1 MHAPSQHTA
10 HAVSSSS
17 HRNKHDLI
25 LLIDSGVEQVIVD
38 VLVEVEVDVTVW
50 TGVGI
55 GVGAV
60 VGAGVGTI
68 V

>member
-1 MHAPSQHTA
+1 M
-10 HAVSSSS
+10 
-17 HRNKHDLI
+17 
-25 LLIDSGVEQVIVD
+25 D

-60 VGAGVGTI
+60 VDAGVGTI
-68 V
+68 VWQHSGLHFAWHVWRTAGT